1 MAVLLREF
9 AVSFIAVLL
18 GGIECVVTARYEQL
32 FNQAKF
38 EETRGFGPTCAAD
51 RKKNWKVKQDPFVVD
66 KIFLCCS

>member
-1 MAVLLREF
+1 
-9 AVSFIAVLL
+9 
-18 GGIECVVTARYEQL
+18 VVTARYEQL

>member
-1 MAVLLREF
+1 MW
-9 AVSFIAVLL
+9 SLL
-18 GGIECVVTARYEQL
+18 GVKSFSGK
-32 FNQAKF
+32 AKF

>member
-18 GGIECVVTARYEQL
+18 VVKCVVTARCEQL
-32 FNQAKF
+32 FSQAQF